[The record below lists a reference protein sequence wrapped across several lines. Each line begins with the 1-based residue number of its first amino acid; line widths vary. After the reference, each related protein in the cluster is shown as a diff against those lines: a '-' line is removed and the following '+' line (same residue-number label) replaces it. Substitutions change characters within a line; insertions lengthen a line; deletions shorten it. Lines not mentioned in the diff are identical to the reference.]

1 MKAAC
6 ECPQPWLRQAPR
18 GGARKPGNGPAF
30 SCEATRRAI
39 VRTAGLAAV
48 ALAQLVTT
56 ANAMSIREL
65 RGLEQSDKDHG
76 ELYVQYYLVGVMEG
90 AVEANAFVER
100 SGRKPLFCLSGR
112 RIEPRMAKT
121 LFDGELR
128 RNQGLYEAD
137 MPVQLVL
144 VNALIAAYVC

>member
-1 MKAAC
+1 MTRAAC
-6 ECPQPWLRQAPR
+6 
-18 GGARKPGNGPAF
+18 PA
-30 SCEATRRAI
+30 A
-39 VRTAGLAAV
+39 LAV
-48 ALAQLVTT
+48 ALLSST
-56 ANAMSIREL
+56 ASAMSIREL

-90 AVEANAFVER
+90 ALEANAHAER
-100 SGRKPLFCLSGR
+100 GGRKPLFCLSGR

-137 MPVQLVL
+137 MPVQLVF
-144 VNALIAAYVC
+144 VNALIAAYVG

>member
-1 MKAAC
+1 MTPLRPVPVTATRMEQSQRIARAAC
-6 ECPQPWLRQAPR
+6 LVAISI
-18 GGARKPGNGPAF
+18 ALL
-30 SCEATRRAI
+30 ATS
-39 VRTAGLAAV
+39 AG
-48 ALAQLVTT
+48 
-56 ANAMSIREL
+56 AMSIREL

-76 ELYVQYYLVGVMEG
+76 ELYVQYYLVGAMEG
-90 AVEANAFVER
+90 ALEANAHVER
-100 SGRKPLFCLSGR
+100 SGKKPLFCLSGR

-128 RNQGLYEAD
+128 RHQGLYEAD